1 MVSSSPPLPGDM
13 FTGPC
18 EKMVMFLNA
27 PFRRDYAAL
36 SGLSDER
43 EAPQGAASREE
54 FCRVGIIPAERNI

>member
-1 MVSSSPPLPGDM
+1 
-13 FTGPC
+13 
-18 EKMVMFLNA
+18 MVMFLNA